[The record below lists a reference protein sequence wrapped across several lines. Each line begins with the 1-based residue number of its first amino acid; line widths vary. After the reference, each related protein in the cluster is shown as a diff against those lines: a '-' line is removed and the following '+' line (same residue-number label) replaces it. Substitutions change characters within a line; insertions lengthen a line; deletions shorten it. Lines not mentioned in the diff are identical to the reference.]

1 MIKLFFLPLVVSGLM
16 FLTACS
22 SNDGFSDLDRFMTEI
37 DAKPRGR
44 IEALPE
50 VKVYRAFTYSAAN
63 RRSPFLP
70 PEDVVV
76 NDVEIQKDQ
85 STVKPNLD
93 RAREVLESFQLT
105 QLRMVGTIQKEE
117 QDTLWA
123 LISDDQGGVH
133 MAKMGQFMG
142 RNYGRIVAV
151 NNGRLDLI
159 EIVPNGYGGWLE
171 RPRII
176 TLEDEQ

>member
-1 MIKLFFLPLVVSGLM
+1 MNKLFFAPLVVTGLLC
-16 FLTACS
+16 LTACS
-22 SNDGFSDLDRFMTEI
+22 TTDGFSDLDRFMKEI

-70 PEDVVV
+70 PEDVVI
-76 NDVEIQKDQ
+76 NDVEIQRDQ

-93 RAREVLESFQLT
+93 RAKEVLESFQLA
-105 QLRMVGTIQKEE
+105 QLKMVGTIQKGEN
-117 QDTLWA
+117 DTLWA
-123 LISDDQGGVH
+123 LISDNEGGVH
-133 MAKMGQFMG
+133 MAKMGQHMG
-142 RNYGRIVAV
+142 RNFGRIVAITD
-151 NNGRLDLI
+151 GRLDLI

-176 TLEDEQ
+176 ALADEQ

>member
-1 MIKLFFLPLVVSGLM
+1 MIKLFFLPLVVSGLT

-22 SNDGFSDLDRFMTEI
+22 SNDGFSDLDRFMKEI

-50 VKVYRAFTYSAAN
+50 VNVYRAFTYSAAN

-70 PEDVVV
+70 PQDVIINEVK
-76 NDVEIQKDQ
+76 IQQDQ
-85 STVKPNLD
+85 SSVKPNLD
-93 RAREVLESFQLT
+93 RAKEVLESFQLA
-105 QLRMVGTIQKEE
+105 QLQMVGTLQKGEN
-117 QDTLWA
+117 DTLWA
-123 LISDDQGGVH
+123 LISDDDGGVH
-133 MAKMGQFMG
+133 MAKVGQFMG
-142 RNYGRIVAV
+142 RNFGHIVAITD
-151 NNGRLDLI
+151 GRLDLI

-176 TLEDEQ
+176 ALEDE

>member
-1 MIKLFFLPLVVSGLM
+1 MIKLTYLPLVVSGLT

-22 SNDGFSDLDRFMTEI
+22 SNSGFSDLDRFMKEI

-85 STVKPNLD
+85 SNIKPDLD
-93 RAREVLESFQLT
+93 RAKEVLESFALT
-105 QLRMVGTIQKEE
+105 QLRMVGTIQKGSA
-117 QDTLWA
+117 DVLWG
-123 LISDDQGGVH
+123 LISDNEGGIH
-133 MAKMGQFMG
+133 MAKVGQFMG
-142 RNYGRIVAV
+142 KNHGRIVDITD
-151 NNGRLDLI
+151 GRLDLI

-176 TLEDEQ
+176 TLEDES

>member
-1 MIKLFFLPLVVSGLM
+1 MRNKLLLILLPVLLS
-16 FLTACS
+16 ACS
-22 SNDGFSDLDRFMTEI
+22 SGSGYSDLDRFMKKV
-37 DAKPRGR
+37 DSKPRGH

-85 STVKPNLD
+85 SNVKPDFD
-93 RAREVLESFQLT
+93 RVPEILESFPLGQLK
-105 QLRMVGTIQKEE
+105 MVGTLQRNEK
-117 QDTLWA
+117 DTLWA
-123 LISDDQGGVH
+123 LIVDTEGSVH
-133 MAKMGQFMG
+133 MAKMGQHMG
-142 RNYGRIVAV
+142 KNHGRIVTI
-151 NNGRLDLI
+151 NSGRIDVI

-171 RPRII
+171 RPRTIS
-176 TLEDEQ
+176 LDD

>member
-1 MIKLFFLPLVVSGLM
+1 MIKSIFLPLVVLGLM
-16 FLTACS
+16 ILTACS
-22 SNDGFSDLDRFMTEI
+22 TNSGFSDLDRFMKEI

-70 PEDVVV
+70 PQDVVV

-93 RAREVLESFQLT
+93 RAKEVLESFQLI
-105 QLRMVGTIQKEE
+105 QLKMVGTIQKG
-117 QDTLWA
+117 DVDILWA
-123 LISDDQGGVH
+123 LISDDEGGVH
-133 MAKMGQFMG
+133 MAKAGQFMG
-142 RNYGRIVAV
+142 KNYGRIVAISD
-151 NNGRLDLI
+151 GRLDLI

-176 TLEDEQ
+176 TLEDE

>member
-1 MIKLFFLPLVVSGLM
+1 MIKSTFLPLVVAGLM
-16 FLTACS
+16 VLTACS
-22 SNDGFSDLDRFMTEI
+22 SKSDFSDLDRFMTEI

-70 PEDVVV
+70 PQDVVV

-85 STVKPNLD
+85 SSVKPNLD
-93 RAREVLESFQLT
+93 RAREVLESFQLA
-105 QLRMVGTIQKEE
+105 QLKMVGTIQKG
-117 QDTLWA
+117 DIDILWA
-123 LISDDQGGVH
+123 LISDDEGGVH
-133 MAKMGQFMG
+133 MAKVGQFMG
-142 RNYGRIVAV
+142 KSYGRIVAISD
-151 NNGRLDLI
+151 GRLDLI

-176 TLEDEQ
+176 TLEDE